1 MFFKNRPTPASF
13 IVYFRSFQTNII
25 IIFQQIYVKIRPSS
39 IRDSKPQPL
48 EHEPPPIT
56 TRPGLPLGLIW
67 KGLHRSRASS
77 RGDFFLCCPA
87 TKDKSQQGGGT
98 AALTCLH
105 YLFTSRS
112 YCHLERPFWL
122 KWQGKKMVG
131 KL

>member
-87 TKDKSQQGGGT
+87 TKDKSQQGGGDRGFD
-98 AALTCLH
+98 
-105 YLFTSRS
+105 LFTLFV
-112 YCHLERPFWL
+112 YFTQLLPTGWAFF
-122 KWQGKKMVG
+122 G
-131 KL
+131 